1 MRNSKFW
8 ETPPSTA
15 LRDLAHRPVA
25 FFLISVLAFCCR
37 VSHTT
42 TIFGDEKSLS
52 QSSFERER
60 VGQKQQSVGRPWF
73 SCVLGVKVQWFSG
86 CYSGSLDPIV
96 QASFTRSFCVASTD
110 YQRFSASLKLMTSQV
125 VQSARPLTGR
135 ICPLRPQRV
144 KTLFTYSFVSSRS
157 KKTDFQLEV
166 VWKNI
171 CKTAFIPEIK
181 TFSRINFTSSGT
193 YKHFS
198 LGRSWKAGLYP
209 SAVMV
214 SSLFPIRSLE

>member
-144 KTLFTYSFVSSRS
+144 KTLFTYSFVSSRY
-157 KKTDFQLEV
+157 KKLIFNWKSFGKISVKPHSFQRL
-166 VWKNI
+166 
-171 CKTAFIPEIK
+171 
-181 TFSRINFTSSGT
+181 R
-193 YKHFS
+193 
-198 LGRSWKAGLYP
+198 
-209 SAVMV
+209 
-214 SSLFPIRSLE
+214 LFLA